1 LRSKLNYTE
10 AVTVLIVILIGIII
24 GISVYNNEDII
35 VLKTV
40 NDVKIED
47 TIIEDSNKTEI
58 IVDSDV
64 INNKDQE
71 SESGN
76 GEAKENNNEVIEEVT
91 NLPSPK
97 FDLFSIDSSGLAT
110 IAGKGLAG
118 QDLEIVLDG
127 QVIAVVIP
135 DDNGEFAIIL
145 DLGIS
150 NNPRSLVLRSR
161 HKDGR
166 EIVSDETVLITP
178 ILETDE
184 QDKNII
190 VAEDS
195 SDANS
200 DKPKVDE
207 NNNADEPKVDENNN
221 ADEPKVDEDNNADEP
236 KKVDEN
242 NNADEKEDATKTN
255 EGNKK
260 ETVES
265 NELDTSNVSVAIVSS
280 KDLKVISPAVQ
291 KNAPRVSDV
300 IIDAISYD
308 AEGEV
313 LLSGRGVEDQHIR
326 IYVDNKPIKTRSI
339 EADGTWSMDLQE
351 IDAGVYILRIDQLD
365 SDGVV
370 TSRTETPFQKE
381 TTEVAKKMAA
391 LANNEVTDSTPR
403 IGIGLST
410 VIIQPGYTLWAVA
423 RKTYGFGI
431 QYVRIYH
438 ANKDQIRDPDLIYP
452 GQIFKLPE

>member
-1 LRSKLNYTE
+1 MRSKLNYTE
-10 AVTVLIVILIGIII
+10 AVTVLIVVLIGIII

-58 IVDSDV
+58 IVDSDA
-64 INNKDQE
+64 INNKDVE
-71 SESGN
+71 SENGN
-76 GEAKENNNEVIEEVT
+76 GEVKENNNEVVEEVT

-150 NNPRSLVLRSR
+150 NKPRSLVLRSR

-166 EIVSDETVLITP
+166 EVVSDETVLITP

-184 QDKNII
+184 LDRNIIVAEESSDANPDKPKVEENNDEDEQHKNII
-190 VAEDS
+190 VAEES
-195 SDANS
+195 SDTVL

-207 NNNADEPKVDENNN
+207 NN
-221 ADEPKVDEDNNADEP
+221 DEDTIEINSLN
-236 KKVDEN
+236 
-242 NNADEKEDATKTN
+242 KT
-255 EGNKK
+255 

-265 NELDTSNVSVAIVSS
+265 KELDTSNVSVAIVSS

-291 KNAPRVSDV
+291 TNAPKVSDV

-313 LLSGRGVEDQHIR
+313 LLSGRGVVDQHIR
-326 IYVDNKPIKTRSI
+326 IYVDNKPVKTRSI

-381 TTEVAKKMAA
+381 TNQVAKQMAA
-391 LANNEVTDSTPR
+391 LANNEVADSTPQ

>member
-1 LRSKLNYTE
+1 MRSKLNYTE

-58 IVDSDV
+58 IVDSDA
-64 INNKDQE
+64 INNKDVE
-71 SESGN
+71 SENGN
-76 GEAKENNNEVIEEVT
+76 GEVKENNNEVVEEVT

-150 NNPRSLVLRSR
+150 NKPRSLVLRSR

-166 EIVSDETVLITP
+166 EVVSDETVLITP

-184 QDKNII
+184 LDRNIIVAEESSDANPDKPKVEENNDEDEQHKNII
-190 VAEDS
+190 VAEES
-195 SDANS
+195 SDTVL

-207 NNNADEPKVDENNN
+207 NN
-221 ADEPKVDEDNNADEP
+221 DEDTIEINSLN
-236 KKVDEN
+236 
-242 NNADEKEDATKTN
+242 KT
-255 EGNKK
+255 

-265 NELDTSNVSVAIVSS
+265 KELDTSNVSVAIVSS

-291 KNAPRVSDV
+291 TNAPKVSDV

-313 LLSGRGVEDQHIR
+313 LLSGRGVVDQHIR
-326 IYVDNKPIKTRSI
+326 IYVDNKPVKTRSI

-381 TTEVAKKMAA
+381 TNQVAKQMAA
-391 LANNEVTDSTPR
+391 LANNEVADSTPQ

>member
-1 LRSKLNYTE
+1 MRSKLNYTE

-58 IVDSDV
+58 IVDSDA
-64 INNKDQE
+64 INNKDVE
-71 SESGN
+71 SENGN
-76 GEAKENNNEVIEEVT
+76 GEVKENNNEVVEEVT

-150 NNPRSLVLRSR
+150 NKPRSLVLRSR

-166 EIVSDETVLITP
+166 EVVSDETVLITP

-190 VAEDS
+190 VAEES
-195 SDANS
+195 SDANPDKPKVEENNDEDEQHKNIIVAEES
-200 DKPKVDE
+200 SDTVLDKPKVDE
-207 NNNADEPKVDENNN
+207 NN
-221 ADEPKVDEDNNADEP
+221 DEDTIEINSLN
-236 KKVDEN
+236 
-242 NNADEKEDATKTN
+242 KT
-255 EGNKK
+255 

-265 NELDTSNVSVAIVSS
+265 KELDTSNVSVAIVSS

-291 KNAPRVSDV
+291 TNAPKVSDV

-313 LLSGRGVEDQHIR
+313 LLSGRGVVDQHIR
-326 IYVDNKPIKTRSI
+326 IYVDNKPVKTRSI

-381 TTEVAKKMAA
+381 TNQVAKQMAA
-391 LANNEVTDSTPR
+391 LANNEVADSTPQ

-423 RKTYGFGI
+423 RKTYGFGM

>member
-1 LRSKLNYTE
+1 MRSKLNYTE

-58 IVDSDV
+58 IVDSDA
-64 INNKDQE
+64 INNKDVE
-71 SESGN
+71 SENGN
-76 GEAKENNNEVIEEVT
+76 GEVKENNNEVVEEVT

-150 NNPRSLVLRSR
+150 NKPRSLVLRSR

-166 EIVSDETVLITP
+166 EVVSDETVLITP

-190 VAEDS
+190 VAEES

-200 DKPKVDE
+200 DKPKVEE
-207 NNNADEPKVDENNN
+207 NNHEDEQQKNIIVAEESSDTVLDEPKVDENN
-221 ADEPKVDEDNNADEP
+221 EEDTIEINSLN
-236 KKVDEN
+236 
-242 NNADEKEDATKTN
+242 KT
-255 EGNKK
+255 

-265 NELDTSNVSVAIVSS
+265 KELDTSNVSVAIVSS

-291 KNAPRVSDV
+291 TNAPKVSDV

-313 LLSGRGVEDQHIR
+313 LLSGRGVVDQHIR
-326 IYVDNKPIKTRSI
+326 IYVDNKPVKTRSI

-381 TTEVAKKMAA
+381 TNQVAKQMAA
-391 LANNEVTDSTPR
+391 LANNEVADSTPQ

>member
-1 LRSKLNYTE
+1 MRSKLNYTE

-40 NDVKIED
+40 NDVKIDD

-58 IVDSDV
+58 IVDSDA
-64 INNKDQE
+64 INNKDVE

-76 GEAKENNNEVIEEVT
+76 GEVKENNNEVVEEVT

-150 NNPRSLVLRSR
+150 NKPRSLVLRSR

-166 EIVSDETVLITP
+166 EVVSDETVLITP

-190 VAEDS
+190 VAEES

-200 DKPKVDE
+200 DKPKVEE
-207 NNNADEPKVDENNN
+207 NNHEDEQQKNIIVAEESSDTVLDEPKVDENN
-221 ADEPKVDEDNNADEP
+221 DEDTIEINSLNN
-236 KKVDEN
+236 
-242 NNADEKEDATKTN
+242 T
-255 EGNKK
+255 
-260 ETVES
+260 ETLES
-265 NELDTSNVSVAIVSS
+265 KELDTSNVSVAIVSS

-291 KNAPRVSDV
+291 TNAPKVSDV

-313 LLSGRGVEDQHIR
+313 LLSGRGVVDQHIR
-326 IYVDNKPIKTRSI
+326 IYVDNKPVKTRSI

-381 TTEVAKKMAA
+381 TNQVAKQMAA
-391 LANNEVTDSTPR
+391 LANNEVADSTPQ

>member
-1 LRSKLNYTE
+1 MRSKLNYTE

-58 IVDSDV
+58 IVDSDA
-64 INNKDQE
+64 INNKDVE
-71 SESGN
+71 SENGSG
-76 GEAKENNNEVIEEVT
+76 EVKENNNEVVEEVT

-150 NNPRSLVLRSR
+150 NKPRSLVLRSR

-166 EIVSDETVLITP
+166 EVVSDETVLITP

-190 VAEDS
+190 VAEES

-200 DKPKVDE
+200 DKPKVEE
-207 NNNADEPKVDENNN
+207 NNHEDEQQKNIIVAEESSDTVLDEPKVDENN
-221 ADEPKVDEDNNADEP
+221 DEDTIEINSLN
-236 KKVDEN
+236 
-242 NNADEKEDATKTN
+242 KT
-255 EGNKK
+255 

-265 NELDTSNVSVAIVSS
+265 KELDTSNVSVAIVSS

-291 KNAPRVSDV
+291 TNAPKVSDV

-313 LLSGRGVEDQHIR
+313 LLSGRGVVDQHIR
-326 IYVDNKPIKTRSI
+326 IYVDNKPVKTRSI

-381 TTEVAKKMAA
+381 TNQVAKQMAA
-391 LANNEVTDSTPR
+391 LANNEVADSIPQ

>member
-1 LRSKLNYTE
+1 MRSKLNYTE

-40 NDVKIED
+40 NDVKIDD

-58 IVDSDV
+58 IVDSDA
-64 INNKDQE
+64 INNKDVE
-71 SESGN
+71 YENGSG
-76 GEAKENNNEVIEEVT
+76 EVKENNNEVVEEVT

-150 NNPRSLVLRSR
+150 NKPRSLVLRSR

-166 EIVSDETVLITP
+166 EVVSDETVLITP

-190 VAEDS
+190 VAEES
-195 SDANS
+195 SDT
-200 DKPKVDE
+200 VL
-207 NNNADEPKVDENNN
+207 DEPKVDENN
-221 ADEPKVDEDNNADEP
+221 DEDTIEINSLN
-236 KKVDEN
+236 
-242 NNADEKEDATKTN
+242 KT
-255 EGNKK
+255 

-265 NELDTSNVSVAIVSS
+265 KELDTSNVSVAIVSS

-291 KNAPRVSDV
+291 TNAPKVSDV

-313 LLSGRGVEDQHIR
+313 LLSGRGVVDQHIR
-326 IYVDNKPIKTRSI
+326 IYVDNKPVKTRSI

-381 TTEVAKKMAA
+381 TNQVAKQMAA
-391 LANNEVTDSTPR
+391 LANNEVADSTPQ

>member
-1 LRSKLNYTE
+1 MRSKLNYTE

-58 IVDSDV
+58 IVDSDA
-64 INNKDQE
+64 INNKDVE
-71 SESGN
+71 SENGN
-76 GEAKENNNEVIEEVT
+76 GEVKENNNEVVEEVT

-150 NNPRSLVLRSR
+150 NKPRSLVLRSR

-166 EIVSDETVLITP
+166 EVVSDETVLITP

-190 VAEDS
+190 VAEES

-200 DKPKVDE
+200 DKPKVEE
-207 NNNADEPKVDENNN
+207 NNHEDEQQKNIIVAEESSDTVLDKPKVDENN
-221 ADEPKVDEDNNADEP
+221 DEDTIEINSLN
-236 KKVDEN
+236 
-242 NNADEKEDATKTN
+242 KT
-255 EGNKK
+255 

-265 NELDTSNVSVAIVSS
+265 KELDTSNVSVAIVSS

-291 KNAPRVSDV
+291 TNAPKVSDV

-313 LLSGRGVEDQHIR
+313 LLSGRGVVDQHIR
-326 IYVDNKPIKTRSI
+326 IYVDNKPVKTRSI

-381 TTEVAKKMAA
+381 TNQVAKQMAA
-391 LANNEVTDSTPR
+391 LANNEVADSTPQ

>member
-1 LRSKLNYTE
+1 LKNKLNYTE
-10 AVTVLIVILIGIII
+10 AGTLLIVILIGIII

-40 NDVKIED
+40 NDVKIEG
-47 TIIEDSNKTEI
+47 TVNEDSNKTEI
-58 IVDSDV
+58 IVGSDA
-64 INNKDQE
+64 INSKNVEPE
-71 SESGN
+71 SN
-76 GEAKENNNEVIEEVT
+76 TGETKENINELIEKVT

-127 QVIAVVIP
+127 QVIAVVTP

-150 NNPRSLVLRSR
+150 NEPRSLVLRSR

-166 EIVSDETVLITP
+166 EVVSEETVLITP
-178 ILETDE
+178 IIETDE
-184 QDKNII
+184 KEKNII
-190 VAEDS
+190 ATNKS
-195 SDANS
+195 SDPGLDEPKIDENNDEDEQGEKIIVVEESSNAGL
-200 DKPKVDE
+200 DKPKVEE
-207 NNNADEPKVDENNN
+207 NKDKEK
-221 ADEPKVDEDNNADEP
+221 
-236 KKVDEN
+236 
-242 NNADEKEDATKTN
+242 KEDVP
-255 EGNKK
+255 EIEVVNKK

-265 NELDTSNVSVAIVSS
+265 KELNTSDVSVAIVSS

-291 KNAPRVSDV
+291 RNAPRVSDV

-308 AEGEV
+308 TEGQV

-326 IYVDNKPIKTRSI
+326 IYVNNKPIKTRSI
-339 EADGTWSMDLQE
+339 EADGTWSMDLHE

-365 SDGVV
+365 SYGVV

-381 TTEVAKKMAA
+381 TSEVAKQMAS
-391 LANNEVTDSTPR
+391 LANSEVTDSAPK

-423 RKTYGFGI
+423 RKTYGFGM

>member
-1 LRSKLNYTE
+1 MRSKLNYTE

-58 IVDSDV
+58 IVDSDA
-64 INNKDQE
+64 INNKDVE
-71 SESGN
+71 SENGSG
-76 GEAKENNNEVIEEVT
+76 EVKENNNEVVEEVT

-145 DLGIS
+145 DLSIS
-150 NNPRSLVLRSR
+150 NKPRSLVLRSR

-166 EIVSDETVLITP
+166 EVVSDETVLITP

-190 VAEDS
+190 VAEES

-200 DKPKVDE
+200 DKPKVEE
-207 NNNADEPKVDENNN
+207 NNHEDEQQKNIIVAEESSDTVLDEPKVDKNN
-221 ADEPKVDEDNNADEP
+221 DEDTIEINSLN
-236 KKVDEN
+236 
-242 NNADEKEDATKTN
+242 KT
-255 EGNKK
+255 

-265 NELDTSNVSVAIVSS
+265 KELDTSNVSVAIVSS

-291 KNAPRVSDV
+291 TNAPKVSDV

-313 LLSGRGVEDQHIR
+313 LLSGRGVVDQHIR
-326 IYVDNKPIKTRSI
+326 IYVDNKPVKTRSI

-381 TTEVAKKMAA
+381 TNQVAKQMAA
-391 LANNEVTDSTPR
+391 LANNEVADSTPQ

>member
-1 LRSKLNYTE
+1 MRSKLNYTE

-40 NDVKIED
+40 NDVKIDD

-58 IVDSDV
+58 IVDSDA
-64 INNKDQE
+64 INNKDVE
-71 SESGN
+71 YENGSG
-76 GEAKENNNEVIEEVT
+76 EVKENNNEVVEEVT

-150 NNPRSLVLRSR
+150 NKPRSLVLRSR

-166 EIVSDETVLITP
+166 EVVSDETVLITP

-184 QDKNII
+184 LDRNII
-190 VAEDS
+190 VAEES
-195 SDANS
+195 SDT
-200 DKPKVDE
+200 VL
-207 NNNADEPKVDENNN
+207 DEPKVDENN
-221 ADEPKVDEDNNADEP
+221 EEDTIEINSLN
-236 KKVDEN
+236 
-242 NNADEKEDATKTN
+242 KT
-255 EGNKK
+255 

-265 NELDTSNVSVAIVSS
+265 KELDTSNVSVAIVSS

-291 KNAPRVSDV
+291 TNAPKVSDV

-313 LLSGRGVEDQHIR
+313 LLSGRGVVDQHIR
-326 IYVDNKPIKTRSI
+326 IYVDNKPVKTRSI

-351 IDAGVYILRIDQLD
+351 IDAGVYILRIDQLE

-381 TTEVAKKMAA
+381 TNQVAKQMAA
-391 LANNEVTDSTPR
+391 LANNEVADSTPQ

>member
-1 LRSKLNYTE
+1 M
-10 AVTVLIVILIGIII
+10 
-24 GISVYNNEDII
+24 
-35 VLKTV
+35 
-40 NDVKIED
+40 KIED

-58 IVDSDV
+58 IVDSDA
-64 INNKDQE
+64 INNKDME
-71 SESGN
+71 SENGN
-76 GEAKENNNEVIEEVT
+76 GEIKENNNEVVEEVT

-150 NNPRSLVLRSR
+150 NKPRSLVLRSR

-166 EIVSDETVLITP
+166 EVVSDETVLITP

-190 VAEDS
+190 VAEES

-200 DKPKVDE
+200 DKPKVEE
-207 NNNADEPKVDENNN
+207 NNHEDEQQKNIIVAEESSDTVLDEPKVDENN
-221 ADEPKVDEDNNADEP
+221 DEDTIEINSLN
-236 KKVDEN
+236 
-242 NNADEKEDATKTN
+242 KT
-255 EGNKK
+255 

-265 NELDTSNVSVAIVSS
+265 KELDTSNVSVAIVSS

-291 KNAPRVSDV
+291 TNAPKVSDV

-313 LLSGRGVEDQHIR
+313 LLSGRGVVDQHIR
-326 IYVDNKPIKTRSI
+326 IYVDNKPVKTRSI

-351 IDAGVYILRIDQLD
+351 IDAGVYIPV
-365 SDGVV
+365 S
-370 TSRTETPFQKE
+370 
-381 TTEVAKKMAA
+381 
-391 LANNEVTDSTPR
+391 
-403 IGIGLST
+403 
-410 VIIQPGYTLWAVA
+410 YTHL
-423 RKTYGFGI
+423 TLPT
-431 QYVRIYH
+431 IYSV
-438 ANKDQIRDPDLIYP
+438 
-452 GQIFKLPE
+452 

>member
-1 LRSKLNYTE
+1 MRSKLNYTE

-24 GISVYNNEDII
+24 GISVYNNEDIN

-40 NDVKIED
+40 NNVKIED

-58 IVDSDV
+58 IVELDA
-64 INNKDQE
+64 INNKDVE
-71 SESGN
+71 YENGSG
-76 GEAKENNNEVIEEVT
+76 EVKENNNEVVEEVT

-150 NNPRSLVLRSR
+150 NKPRSLVLRSR

-166 EIVSDETVLITP
+166 EVVSDETVLITP

-190 VAEDS
+190 VAEES

-200 DKPKVDE
+200 DKPKVEE
-207 NNNADEPKVDENNN
+207 NNHEDEQQKNIIVAEESSDTVLDEPKVDENN
-221 ADEPKVDEDNNADEP
+221 DEDTIEINSLN
-236 KKVDEN
+236 
-242 NNADEKEDATKTN
+242 KT
-255 EGNKK
+255 

-265 NELDTSNVSVAIVSS
+265 KELDTSNVSVAIVSS

-291 KNAPRVSDV
+291 TNAPKVSDV

-313 LLSGRGVEDQHIR
+313 LLSGRGVVDQHIR
-326 IYVDNKPIKTRSI
+326 IYVDNKPVKTRSI

-381 TTEVAKKMAA
+381 TNQVAKQMAA
-391 LANNEVTDSTPR
+391 LANNEVADSTPQ

>member
-1 LRSKLNYTE
+1 MRSKLNYTE

-40 NDVKIED
+40 NDVKIDD

-58 IVDSDV
+58 IVDSDA
-64 INNKDQE
+64 INNKDVE
-71 SESGN
+71 SENGSG
-76 GEAKENNNEVIEEVT
+76 EVKENNNEVVEEVT

-150 NNPRSLVLRSR
+150 NKPRSLVLRSR

-166 EIVSDETVLITP
+166 EVVSDETVLITP
-178 ILETDE
+178 ILVTDE

-190 VAEDS
+190 VAEES

-200 DKPKVDE
+200 DKPKVEE
-207 NNNADEPKVDENNN
+207 NNHEDEQQKNIIVAEESSDTVLDEPKVDENN
-221 ADEPKVDEDNNADEP
+221 DEDTIEINSLN
-236 KKVDEN
+236 
-242 NNADEKEDATKTN
+242 KT
-255 EGNKK
+255 

-265 NELDTSNVSVAIVSS
+265 KELDTSNVSVAIVSS

-291 KNAPRVSDV
+291 TNAPKVSDV

-313 LLSGRGVEDQHIR
+313 LLSGRGVVDQHIR
-326 IYVDNKPIKTRSI
+326 IYVDNKPVKTRSI

-381 TTEVAKKMAA
+381 TNQVAKQMAA
-391 LANNEVTDSTPR
+391 LANNEVADSTPQ

-423 RKTYGFGI
+423 RKTYGFGM

>member
-1 LRSKLNYTE
+1 MRNKLNYTE

-24 GISVYNNEDII
+24 GFSVYNNDETT
-35 VLKTV
+35 VLKTL
-40 NDVKIED
+40 NDVTIED
-47 TIIEDSNKTEI
+47 KVIEDGDKTEI
-58 IVDSDV
+58 TVDSKA
-64 INNKDQE
+64 INNENVEAE
-71 SESGN
+71 SVN
-76 GEAKENNNEVIEEVT
+76 VNAKENSNEVIDEVT
-91 NLPSPK
+91 DLPFPQ

-127 QVIAVVIP
+127 QVIAAVIP
-135 DDNGEFAIIL
+135 DKNGEFAIIL

-150 NNPRSLVLRSR
+150 NKPRSLILRSR
-161 HKDGR
+161 HRDGR
-166 EIVSDETVLITP
+166 EAVSEEIVLITP

-190 VAEDS
+190 VAEES
-195 SDANS
+195 SVVNL
-200 DKPKVDE
+200 DKSTVDE
-207 NNNADEPKVDENNN
+207 NNNEDEQ
-221 ADEPKVDEDNNADEP
+221 
-236 KKVDEN
+236 
-242 NNADEKEDATKTN
+242 EDATKINTV
-255 EGNKK
+255 NKK
-260 ETVES
+260 ETVQS
-265 NELDTSNVSVAIVSS
+265 NELDSSNVSVAIVSS

-308 AEGEV
+308 TEGEV

-381 TTEVAKKMAA
+381 TSEIAKQMAA
-391 LANNEVTDSTPR
+391 LANSEVTDSAPR

-410 VIIQPGYTLWAVA
+410 VVIQPGYTLWAVA
-423 RKTYGFGI
+423 RKTYGFGM

>member
-1 LRSKLNYTE
+1 MRSKLNYTE
-10 AVTVLIVILIGIII
+10 AVTVLIIILIRIII

-58 IVDSDV
+58 IVDSDA
-64 INNKDQE
+64 INNKDVE
-71 SESGN
+71 YENGSG
-76 GEAKENNNEVIEEVT
+76 EVKENNNEVVEEVT

-150 NNPRSLVLRSR
+150 NKPRSLVLRSR

-166 EIVSDETVLITP
+166 EVVSDETVLITP

-190 VAEDS
+190 VAEES

-200 DKPKVDE
+200 DKPKVEE
-207 NNNADEPKVDENNN
+207 NNHEDEQQKNIIVAEESSDTVLDEPKVDENN
-221 ADEPKVDEDNNADEP
+221 DEDTIEINSLN
-236 KKVDEN
+236 
-242 NNADEKEDATKTN
+242 KT
-255 EGNKK
+255 

-265 NELDTSNVSVAIVSS
+265 KELDTSNVSVAIVSS

-291 KNAPRVSDV
+291 TNAPKVSDV

-313 LLSGRGVEDQHIR
+313 LLSGRGVVDQHIR
-326 IYVDNKPIKTRSI
+326 IYVDNKPVKTRSI

-381 TTEVAKKMAA
+381 TNQVAKQMAA
-391 LANNEVTDSTPR
+391 LANNEVADSTPQ

-423 RKTYGFGI
+423 RETYGFGI

>member
-1 LRSKLNYTE
+1 MRSKLNYTE
-10 AVTVLIVILIGIII
+10 AVTVLIVVLIGIII

-58 IVDSDV
+58 IVDSDA
-64 INNKDQE
+64 INNKDVE
-71 SESGN
+71 SENGN
-76 GEAKENNNEVIEEVT
+76 GEVKENNNEVVEEVT

-150 NNPRSLVLRSR
+150 NKPRSLVLRSR

-166 EIVSDETVLITP
+166 EVVSDETVLITP

-190 VAEDS
+190 VAEES

-200 DKPKVDE
+200 DKPKVEE
-207 NNNADEPKVDENNN
+207 NNHEDEQQKNIIVAEESSDTVLDEPKVDENN
-221 ADEPKVDEDNNADEP
+221 DEDTIEINSLN
-236 KKVDEN
+236 
-242 NNADEKEDATKTN
+242 KT
-255 EGNKK
+255 

-265 NELDTSNVSVAIVSS
+265 KELDTSNVSVAIVSS

-291 KNAPRVSDV
+291 TNAPKVSDV

-313 LLSGRGVEDQHIR
+313 LLSGRGVVDQHIR
-326 IYVDNKPIKTRSI
+326 IYVDNKPVKTRSI

-381 TTEVAKKMAA
+381 TNQVAKQMAA
-391 LANNEVTDSTPR
+391 LANNEVADSTPQ

>member
-1 LRSKLNYTE
+1 
-10 AVTVLIVILIGIII
+10 LIGIII
-24 GISVYNNEDII
+24 GFSVYNNDETT
-35 VLKTV
+35 VLKIL
-40 NDVKIED
+40 NDVTIED
-47 TIIEDSNKTEI
+47 KVIEDGDKAEI
-58 IVDSDV
+58 TVDSKA
-64 INNKDQE
+64 INNENVEAE
-71 SESGN
+71 SVN
-76 GEAKENNNEVIEEVT
+76 VKAKENSNEVIDEVT
-91 NLPSPK
+91 DLPFPQ

-127 QVIAVVIP
+127 QVIAAVIP
-135 DDNGEFAIIL
+135 DKNGEFAIIL

-150 NNPRSLVLRSR
+150 NKPRSLILRSR
-161 HKDGR
+161 HRDGR
-166 EIVSDETVLITP
+166 EAVSEEIVLITP

-190 VAEDS
+190 VAEES
-195 SDANS
+195 SVVNL
-200 DKPKVDE
+200 DKSTVDE
-207 NNNADEPKVDENNN
+207 NNNEDEQ
-221 ADEPKVDEDNNADEP
+221 
-236 KKVDEN
+236 
-242 NNADEKEDATKTN
+242 EDATKINTV
-255 EGNKK
+255 NKK
-260 ETVES
+260 ETVQS
-265 NELDTSNVSVAIVSS
+265 NELDSSNVSVAIVSS

-308 AEGEV
+308 TEGEV

-381 TTEVAKKMAA
+381 TSEIAKQMAA
-391 LANNEVTDSTPR
+391 LANSEVTDSAPR

-410 VIIQPGYTLWAVA
+410 VVIQPGYTLWAVA
-423 RKTYGFGI
+423 RKTYGFGM

>member
-1 LRSKLNYTE
+1 MRSKLNYTE

-58 IVDSDV
+58 IVDSDA
-64 INNKDQE
+64 INNKDVE
-71 SESGN
+71 SENGN
-76 GEAKENNNEVIEEVT
+76 GEVKENNNEVVEEVT

-150 NNPRSLVLRSR
+150 NKPRSLVLRSR

-166 EIVSDETVLITP
+166 EVVSDETVLITP

-190 VAEDS
+190 VAEES
-195 SDANS
+195 SDANPDKPKVEENNDEDEQHKNIIVAEES
-200 DKPKVDE
+200 SDTVLDKPKVDE
-207 NNNADEPKVDENNN
+207 NN
-221 ADEPKVDEDNNADEP
+221 DEDTIEINSLN
-236 KKVDEN
+236 
-242 NNADEKEDATKTN
+242 KT
-255 EGNKK
+255 

-265 NELDTSNVSVAIVSS
+265 KELDTSNVSVAIVSS

-291 KNAPRVSDV
+291 TNAPKVSDV

-313 LLSGRGVEDQHIR
+313 LLSGRGVVDQHIR
-326 IYVDNKPIKTRSI
+326 IYVDNKPVKTRSI

-381 TTEVAKKMAA
+381 TNQVAKQMAA
-391 LANNEVTDSTPR
+391 LANNEVADSTPQ

>member
-1 LRSKLNYTE
+1 MRSKLNYTE

-58 IVDSDV
+58 IVDSDA
-64 INNKDQE
+64 INNKDVE
-71 SESGN
+71 SENGSG
-76 GEAKENNNEVIEEVT
+76 EVKENNNEVVEEVT

-150 NNPRSLVLRSR
+150 NKPRSLVLRSR

-166 EIVSDETVLITP
+166 EVVSDETVLITP

-190 VAEDS
+190 VAEES

-200 DKPKVDE
+200 DKPKVEE
-207 NNNADEPKVDENNN
+207 NNHEDEQQKNIIVAEESSDTVLDEPKVDENN
-221 ADEPKVDEDNNADEP
+221 DEDTIEINSLN
-236 KKVDEN
+236 
-242 NNADEKEDATKTN
+242 KT
-255 EGNKK
+255 

-265 NELDTSNVSVAIVSS
+265 KELDTSNVSVAIVSS

-291 KNAPRVSDV
+291 TNAPKVSDV

-313 LLSGRGVEDQHIR
+313 LLSGRGVVDQHIR
-326 IYVDNKPIKTRSI
+326 IYVDNKPVKTRSI

-381 TTEVAKKMAA
+381 TNQVAKQMAA
-391 LANNEVTDSTPR
+391 LANNEVADSTPQ

>member
-1 LRSKLNYTE
+1 LRNKLNYTE

-24 GISVYNNEDII
+24 GFSVYNNDEVT
-35 VLKTV
+35 VLKTL
-40 NDVKIED
+40 NDVTIED
-47 TIIEDSNKTEI
+47 KVIEDGDKAEI
-58 IVDSDV
+58 TVDSKA
-64 INNKDQE
+64 INNENVEAE
-71 SESGN
+71 SVN
-76 GEAKENNNEVIEEVT
+76 VKAKENSNEVIDEVT
-91 NLPSPK
+91 DLPFPQ

-127 QVIAVVIP
+127 QVIAAVIP
-135 DDNGEFAIIL
+135 DKNGEFAIIL

-150 NNPRSLVLRSR
+150 NKPRSLILRSR
-161 HKDGR
+161 HRDGR
-166 EIVSDETVLITP
+166 EAVSEEIVLITP

-190 VAEDS
+190 VAEES
-195 SDANS
+195 SVVNL
-200 DKPKVDE
+200 DKSTVDE
-207 NNNADEPKVDENNN
+207 NNNEDEQ
-221 ADEPKVDEDNNADEP
+221 
-236 KKVDEN
+236 
-242 NNADEKEDATKTN
+242 EDATKINTV
-255 EGNKK
+255 NKK
-260 ETVES
+260 ETVQS
-265 NELDTSNVSVAIVSS
+265 NELDSSNVSVAIVSS

-308 AEGEV
+308 TEGEV

-381 TTEVAKKMAA
+381 TSEIAKQMAA
-391 LANNEVTDSTPR
+391 LANSEVTDSAPR

-410 VIIQPGYTLWAVA
+410 VVIQPGYTLWAVA
-423 RKTYGFGI
+423 RKTYGFGM

>member
-1 LRSKLNYTE
+1 MRSKLNYTE

-47 TIIEDSNKTEI
+47 SIIEDSNKTEI
-58 IVDSDV
+58 IVDSDA
-64 INNKDQE
+64 INNKDVE

-76 GEAKENNNEVIEEVT
+76 GEVKENNNEVVEEVT

-150 NNPRSLVLRSR
+150 NKPRSLVLRSR

-166 EIVSDETVLITP
+166 EVVSDETVLITP

-190 VAEDS
+190 VAEES

-200 DKPKVDE
+200 DKPKVEE
-207 NNNADEPKVDENNN
+207 NNHEDEQQKNIIVAEESSDTVLDEPKVDENN
-221 ADEPKVDEDNNADEP
+221 DEDTIEINSLNNTETL
-236 KKVDEN
+236 ES
-242 NNADEKEDATKTN
+242 KEI
-255 EGNKK
+255 
-260 ETVES
+260 
-265 NELDTSNVSVAIVSS
+265 DTSNVSVAIVSS

-291 KNAPRVSDV
+291 TNAPKVSDV

-313 LLSGRGVEDQHIR
+313 LLSGRGVVDQHIR
-326 IYVDNKPIKTRSI
+326 IYVDNKPVKTRSI

-381 TTEVAKKMAA
+381 TNQVAKQMAA
-391 LANNEVTDSTPR
+391 LANNEVADSTPQ

-438 ANKDQIRDPDLIYP
+438 ANKDQIRDPDLLYP

>member
-1 LRSKLNYTE
+1 MRNKLNYTE

-24 GISVYNNEDII
+24 GFSVYNNDETT
-35 VLKTV
+35 VLKTL
-40 NDVKIED
+40 NDVTIED
-47 TIIEDSNKTEI
+47 KVIEDGDKPKIT
-58 IVDSDV
+58 VDSKA
-64 INNKDQE
+64 INNENVEAE
-71 SESGN
+71 SVN
-76 GEAKENNNEVIEEVT
+76 VKAKENSNEVIDEVT
-91 NLPSPK
+91 DLPFPQ

-127 QVIAVVIP
+127 QVIAAVIP
-135 DDNGEFAIIL
+135 DKNGEFAIIL

-150 NNPRSLVLRSR
+150 NKPRSLILRSR
-161 HKDGR
+161 HRDGR
-166 EIVSDETVLITP
+166 EAVSEEIVLITP

-190 VAEDS
+190 VAEES
-195 SDANS
+195 SVVNL
-200 DKPKVDE
+200 DKSKVDE
-207 NNNADEPKVDENNN
+207 NNNEDEQ
-221 ADEPKVDEDNNADEP
+221 
-236 KKVDEN
+236 
-242 NNADEKEDATKTN
+242 EDATKINTV
-255 EGNKK
+255 NKK
-260 ETVES
+260 ETIES

-308 AEGEV
+308 TEGEV

-381 TTEVAKKMAA
+381 TSEIAKQMAA
-391 LANNEVTDSTPR
+391 LANSEVTDSAPR

-410 VIIQPGYTLWAVA
+410 VVIQPGYTLWAVA
-423 RKTYGFGI
+423 RKTYGFGM

>member
-1 LRSKLNYTE
+1 MRSKLNYTE

-58 IVDSDV
+58 IVDSDA
-64 INNKDQE
+64 INNKDVE
-71 SESGN
+71 PENGN
-76 GEAKENNNEVIEEVT
+76 GEVKENNNEVVEEVT

-150 NNPRSLVLRSR
+150 NKPRSLVLRSR

-166 EIVSDETVLITP
+166 EVVSDETVLITP

-190 VAEDS
+190 VAEES

-200 DKPKVDE
+200 DKPKVEE
-207 NNNADEPKVDENNN
+207 NNHEDEQQKNIIVAEESSDTVLDEPKVDENN
-221 ADEPKVDEDNNADEP
+221 DEDTIEINSLN
-236 KKVDEN
+236 
-242 NNADEKEDATKTN
+242 KT
-255 EGNKK
+255 

-265 NELDTSNVSVAIVSS
+265 KELDTSNVSVAIVSS

-291 KNAPRVSDV
+291 TNAPKVSDV

-313 LLSGRGVEDQHIR
+313 LLSGRGVVDQHIR
-326 IYVDNKPIKTRSI
+326 IYVDNKPVKTRSI

-381 TTEVAKKMAA
+381 TNQVAKQMAA
-391 LANNEVTDSTPR
+391 LANNEVADSTPQ

>member
-1 LRSKLNYTE
+1 MRSKLNYTE

-58 IVDSDV
+58 IVDSDA
-64 INNKDQE
+64 INNKDVE
-71 SESGN
+71 YENGSG
-76 GEAKENNNEVIEEVT
+76 EVKENNNEVVEEVT

-150 NNPRSLVLRSR
+150 NKPRSLVLRSR

-166 EIVSDETVLITP
+166 EVVSDETVLITP

-190 VAEDS
+190 VAEES
-195 SDANS
+195 SDT
-200 DKPKVDE
+200 VL
-207 NNNADEPKVDENNN
+207 DEPKVDENN
-221 ADEPKVDEDNNADEP
+221 DEDTIEINSLN
-236 KKVDEN
+236 
-242 NNADEKEDATKTN
+242 KT
-255 EGNKK
+255 

-265 NELDTSNVSVAIVSS
+265 KELDTSNVSVAIVSS

-291 KNAPRVSDV
+291 TNAPKVSDV

-313 LLSGRGVEDQHIR
+313 LLSGRGVVDQHIR
-326 IYVDNKPIKTRSI
+326 IYVDNKPVKTRSI

-381 TTEVAKKMAA
+381 TSQVAKQMAA
-391 LANNEVTDSTPR
+391 LANNEVADSTPQ

>member
-1 LRSKLNYTE
+1 MRSKLNYTE

-40 NDVKIED
+40 NDVKIDD

-58 IVDSDV
+58 IVDSDA
-64 INNKDQE
+64 INNKDVE
-71 SESGN
+71 YENGSG
-76 GEAKENNNEVIEEVT
+76 EVKENNNEVVEEVT

-150 NNPRSLVLRSR
+150 NKPRSLVLRSR

-166 EIVSDETVLITP
+166 EVVSDETVLITP
-178 ILETDE
+178 ILVTDE

-190 VAEDS
+190 VAEES

-200 DKPKVDE
+200 DKPKVEE
-207 NNNADEPKVDENNN
+207 NNHEDEQQKNIIVAEESSDTVLDEPKVDENN
-221 ADEPKVDEDNNADEP
+221 DEDTIEINSLN
-236 KKVDEN
+236 
-242 NNADEKEDATKTN
+242 KT
-255 EGNKK
+255 

-265 NELDTSNVSVAIVSS
+265 EELDTSNVSVAIVSS

-291 KNAPRVSDV
+291 TNAPKVSDV

-313 LLSGRGVEDQHIR
+313 LLSGRGVVDQHIR
-326 IYVDNKPIKTRSI
+326 IYVDNKPVKTRSI

-381 TTEVAKKMAA
+381 TNQVAKQMAA
-391 LANNEVTDSTPR
+391 LANNEVADSTPQ

-423 RKTYGFGI
+423 RKTYGFGM

>member
-1 LRSKLNYTE
+1 MRSKLNYTE

-40 NDVKIED
+40 NDVKIDD

-58 IVDSDV
+58 IVDSDA
-64 INNKDQE
+64 INNKDVE
-71 SESGN
+71 SENGSG
-76 GEAKENNNEVIEEVT
+76 EVKENNNEVVEEVT

-150 NNPRSLVLRSR
+150 NKPRSLVLRSR

-166 EIVSDETVLITP
+166 EVVSDETVLITP

-190 VAEDS
+190 VAEES

-200 DKPKVDE
+200 DKPKVEE
-207 NNNADEPKVDENNN
+207 NNHEDEQQKNIIVAEESSDTVLDEPKVDENN
-221 ADEPKVDEDNNADEP
+221 DEDTIEINSLNN
-236 KKVDEN
+236 
-242 NNADEKEDATKTN
+242 T
-255 EGNKK
+255 
-260 ETVES
+260 ETLES
-265 NELDTSNVSVAIVSS
+265 KELDTSNVSVAIVSS

-291 KNAPRVSDV
+291 TNAPKVSDV

-313 LLSGRGVEDQHIR
+313 LLSGRGVVDQHIR
-326 IYVDNKPIKTRSI
+326 IYVDNKPVKTRSI

-381 TTEVAKKMAA
+381 TNQVAKQMAA
-391 LANNEVTDSTPR
+391 LANNEVADSTPQ

>member
-1 LRSKLNYTE
+1 MRSKLNYTE

-58 IVDSDV
+58 IVDSDA
-64 INNKDQE
+64 INNKDVE
-71 SESGN
+71 SENGN
-76 GEAKENNNEVIEEVT
+76 GEVKENNNEVVEEVT

-150 NNPRSLVLRSR
+150 NKPRSLVLRSR

-166 EIVSDETVLITP
+166 EVVSDETVLITP

-190 VAEDS
+190 VAEES

-200 DKPKVDE
+200 DKPKVEE
-207 NNNADEPKVDENNN
+207 NNHEDEQQKNIIVAEESSDTVLDEPKVDENN
-221 ADEPKVDEDNNADEP
+221 DEDTIEINSLN
-236 KKVDEN
+236 
-242 NNADEKEDATKTN
+242 KT
-255 EGNKK
+255 

-265 NELDTSNVSVAIVSS
+265 KELDTSNVSVAIVSS

-291 KNAPRVSDV
+291 TNAPNVLDV

-313 LLSGRGVEDQHIR
+313 LLSGRGVVDQHIR
-326 IYVDNKPIKTRSI
+326 IYVDNKPVKTRSI

-381 TTEVAKKMAA
+381 TNQVAKQMAA
-391 LANNEVTDSTPR
+391 LANNEVADSTPQ

>member
-58 IVDSDV
+58 IVDSDA
-64 INNKDQE
+64 INNKDVE
-71 SESGN
+71 SENGSG
-76 GEAKENNNEVIEEVT
+76 EVKENNNEVVEEVT

-150 NNPRSLVLRSR
+150 NKPRSLVLRSR

-166 EIVSDETVLITP
+166 EVVSDETVLITP

-190 VAEDS
+190 VAEES
-195 SDANS
+195 SDTNS
-200 DKPKVDE
+200 DKPKVEE
-207 NNNADEPKVDENNN
+207 NNHEDEQQKNIIVAEESSDTVLDEPKVDENN
-221 ADEPKVDEDNNADEP
+221 DEDTIEINSLN
-236 KKVDEN
+236 
-242 NNADEKEDATKTN
+242 KT
-255 EGNKK
+255 

-265 NELDTSNVSVAIVSS
+265 KELDTSNVSVAIVSS

-291 KNAPRVSDV
+291 TNAPKVSDV

-313 LLSGRGVEDQHIR
+313 LLSGRGVVDQHIR
-326 IYVDNKPIKTRSI
+326 IYVDNKPVKTRSI

-381 TTEVAKKMAA
+381 TNQVAKQMAA
-391 LANNEVTDSTPR
+391 LANNEVADSTPQ

>member
-1 LRSKLNYTE
+1 
-10 AVTVLIVILIGIII
+10 LIGIII
-24 GISVYNNEDII
+24 GFSVYNNDEII
-35 VLKTV
+35 VLKTFK
-40 NDVKIED
+40 DVTIED
-47 TIIEDSNKTEI
+47 KVIEDGDKAEI
-58 IVDSDV
+58 TVDSKA
-64 INNKDQE
+64 INNENVEAE
-71 SESGN
+71 SVN
-76 GEAKENNNEVIEEVT
+76 LKAKENNNEVIEEVA
-91 NLPSPK
+91 NLPFPQ
-97 FDLFSIDSSGLAT
+97 FDLFSIDPSGLAT

-135 DDNGEFAIIL
+135 DKNGEFAIIL

-150 NNPRSLVLRSR
+150 NKPRSLILRSR
-161 HKDGR
+161 HRDGR
-166 EIVSDETVLITP
+166 EAVSEEIVLITP

-190 VAEDS
+190 VAEES
-195 SDANS
+195 SVVNL
-200 DKPKVDE
+200 DKSKVDE
-207 NNNADEPKVDENNN
+207 NNNEDEQ
-221 ADEPKVDEDNNADEP
+221 
-236 KKVDEN
+236 
-242 NNADEKEDATKTN
+242 EDATKINTVNKKEAVQSN
-255 EGNKK
+255 ELDTSNVNEDEQEDVTKINTVNKK
-260 ETVES
+260 ETVQS

-308 AEGEV
+308 TEGEV

-381 TTEVAKKMAA
+381 TSEIAKQMAA
-391 LANNEVTDSTPR
+391 LSNSEVTDSAPR

-410 VIIQPGYTLWAVA
+410 VVIQPGYTLWAVA
-423 RKTYGFGI
+423 RKTYGFGM

>member
-1 LRSKLNYTE
+1 MRSKLNYTE
-10 AVTVLIVILIGIII
+10 AVTVLIVVLIGIII

-58 IVDSDV
+58 IVDSDA
-64 INNKDQE
+64 INNKDVE
-71 SESGN
+71 SENGN
-76 GEAKENNNEVIEEVT
+76 GEVKENNNEVVEEVT

-150 NNPRSLVLRSR
+150 NKPRSLVLRSR

-166 EIVSDETVLITP
+166 EVVSDETVLITP

-190 VAEDS
+190 VAEES

-200 DKPKVDE
+200 DKPKVEE
-207 NNNADEPKVDENNN
+207 NNHEDEQQKNIIVAEESSDTVLDKPKVDENN
-221 ADEPKVDEDNNADEP
+221 DEDTIEINSLN
-236 KKVDEN
+236 
-242 NNADEKEDATKTN
+242 KT
-255 EGNKK
+255 

-265 NELDTSNVSVAIVSS
+265 KELDTSNVSVAIVSS

-291 KNAPRVSDV
+291 TNAPKVSDV

-313 LLSGRGVEDQHIR
+313 LLSGRGVVDQHIR
-326 IYVDNKPIKTRSI
+326 IYVDNKPVKTRSI

-381 TTEVAKKMAA
+381 TNQVAKQMAA
-391 LANNEVTDSTPR
+391 LANNEVADSTPQ

>member
-1 LRSKLNYTE
+1 MRSKLNYTE

-58 IVDSDV
+58 IVDSDA
-64 INNKDQE
+64 INNKDVE
-71 SESGN
+71 SENGN
-76 GEAKENNNEVIEEVT
+76 GEVKENNNEVVEEVT

-150 NNPRSLVLRSR
+150 NKPRSLVLRSR

-166 EIVSDETVLITP
+166 EVVSDETVLITP

-190 VAEDS
+190 VAEES
-195 SDANS
+195 SDANP
-200 DKPKVDE
+200 DKPKVEE
-207 NNNADEPKVDENNN
+207 NNDEDEQHKNIIVAEESSDTVLDEPKVDENN
-221 ADEPKVDEDNNADEP
+221 EEDTIEINSLN
-236 KKVDEN
+236 
-242 NNADEKEDATKTN
+242 KT
-255 EGNKK
+255 

-265 NELDTSNVSVAIVSS
+265 KELDTSNVSVAIVSS

-291 KNAPRVSDV
+291 TNAPKVSDV

-313 LLSGRGVEDQHIR
+313 LLSGRGVVDQHIR
-326 IYVDNKPIKTRSI
+326 IYVDNKPVKTRSI

-381 TTEVAKKMAA
+381 TNQVAKQMAA
-391 LANNEVTDSTPR
+391 LANNEVADSTPQ

>member
-1 LRSKLNYTE
+1 MRSKLNYTE

-58 IVDSDV
+58 IVDSDA
-64 INNKDQE
+64 INNKDE
-71 SESGN
+71 EYENGSG
-76 GEAKENNNEVIEEVT
+76 EVKENNNEVVEEVT

-150 NNPRSLVLRSR
+150 NKPRSLVLRSR

-166 EIVSDETVLITP
+166 EVVSDETVLITP

-190 VAEDS
+190 VAEES

-200 DKPKVDE
+200 DKPKVEE
-207 NNNADEPKVDENNN
+207 NNHEDEQQKNIIVAEESSDTVLDEPKVDENN
-221 ADEPKVDEDNNADEP
+221 DEDTIEINSLN
-236 KKVDEN
+236 
-242 NNADEKEDATKTN
+242 KT
-255 EGNKK
+255 

-265 NELDTSNVSVAIVSS
+265 KELDTSNVSVAIVSS

-291 KNAPRVSDV
+291 TNAPKVSDV

-313 LLSGRGVEDQHIR
+313 LLSGRGVVDQHIR
-326 IYVDNKPIKTRSI
+326 IYVDNKPVKTRSI

-381 TTEVAKKMAA
+381 TNQVAKQMAA
-391 LANNEVTDSTPR
+391 LANNEVADSTPQ

>member
-1 LRSKLNYTE
+1 LRNKLNYTE

-24 GISVYNNEDII
+24 GFSVYNNDEVT
-35 VLKTV
+35 VLKTL
-40 NDVKIED
+40 NDVTIED
-47 TIIEDSNKTEI
+47 KVIEDGNKAEI
-58 IVDSDV
+58 TVDSKA
-64 INNKDQE
+64 INNENVEAE
-71 SESGN
+71 SVN
-76 GEAKENNNEVIEEVT
+76 VKAKENSNEVIEEVT
-91 NLPSPK
+91 DLPFPQ
-97 FDLFSIDSSGLAT
+97 FDLFSIDLSGLAT

-135 DDNGEFAIIL
+135 DKNGEFAIIL

-150 NNPRSLVLRSR
+150 NKPRSLILRSR
-161 HKDGR
+161 HRDGR
-166 EIVSDETVLITP
+166 EAVSEEIVLITP

-190 VAEDS
+190 VAEES
-195 SDANS
+195 SVVNL
-200 DKPKVDE
+200 DKSKVDE
-207 NNNADEPKVDENNN
+207 NNNEDEQ
-221 ADEPKVDEDNNADEP
+221 
-236 KKVDEN
+236 
-242 NNADEKEDATKTN
+242 EDATKINTV
-255 EGNKK
+255 NKK
-260 ETVES
+260 ETIES

-280 KDLKVISPAVQ
+280 KDLKVISPALQ

-308 AEGEV
+308 TEGEV

-381 TTEVAKKMAA
+381 TSEIAKQMAA
-391 LANNEVTDSTPR
+391 LANSEVTDSAPR

-410 VIIQPGYTLWAVA
+410 VVIQPGYTLWAVA
-423 RKTYGFGI
+423 RKTYGFGM

>member
-1 LRSKLNYTE
+1 MRSKLNYTE

-58 IVDSDV
+58 IVDSDA
-64 INNKDQE
+64 INNKDVE
-71 SESGN
+71 SENGSG
-76 GEAKENNNEVIEEVT
+76 EVKENNNEVVEEVT

-150 NNPRSLVLRSR
+150 NKPRSLVLRSR

-166 EIVSDETVLITP
+166 EVVSDETVLITP
-178 ILETDE
+178 ILVTDE

-190 VAEDS
+190 VAEES

-200 DKPKVDE
+200 DKPKVEE
-207 NNNADEPKVDENNN
+207 NNHEDEQQKNIIVAEESSDTVLDEPKVDENN
-221 ADEPKVDEDNNADEP
+221 EEDTIEINSLN
-236 KKVDEN
+236 
-242 NNADEKEDATKTN
+242 KT
-255 EGNKK
+255 

-265 NELDTSNVSVAIVSS
+265 KELDTSNVSVAIVSS

-291 KNAPRVSDV
+291 TNAPKVSDV

-313 LLSGRGVEDQHIR
+313 LLSGRGVVDQHIR
-326 IYVDNKPIKTRSI
+326 IYVDNKPVKTRSI

-381 TTEVAKKMAA
+381 TNQVAKQMAA
-391 LANNEVTDSTPR
+391 LANNEVADSTPQ